1 MYDQSC
7 VKLVQEPAT
16 WTEARASCASI
27 FPAKGEFSAFQSDL
41 ASILDDFENNF
52 LTALFYSGESGF
64 SMNFNGQP
72 GAWIGF
78 SGLVRVYPLKKVSH
92 TDRVKNDFSNFHF

>member
-52 LTALFYSGESGF
+52 LTALFYSEESGF

-78 SGLVRVYPLKKVSH
+78 SGLVTVYPLTKS
-92 TDRVKNDFSNFHF
+92 FSYRQSQK